1 MLVLVSENQLDEW
14 VRANAQNA
22 QGVIVELVW
31 RLVAASCP
39 KPQERRLPLGDSIG
53 QHGPDGVLDVDLG
66 FPPFVP
72 EGRSF
77 WEIGT
82 GLMARDKATSDY
94 NDLTAAIPESVRQE
108 STFVFV
114 TPLSGRR
121 DWKYTWKEGD
131 QATWLEE
138 RRSRHEWKDVRIID
152 GTKLID
158 WVHQFPPVELW
169 LAQKICNLQEQQ
181 IETPEQ
187 QWCML
192 RSVGQPPLTPDLFLA
207 NRAEACAKL
216 KEVLDGTTMCL
227 KLTTHYPNQ
236 VVDFV
241 SAYLASLDEQ
251 SRVEAVSRCVIV
263 SGIDAWNTLCS
274 QYRGRN
280 FILIADA
287 SLDLSGD
294 LGAKLI
300 HQASTAGHA
309 LIFGGPQGGIPD
321 KASVLLPMPQDHQ
334 VQKELEKAG
343 YSEERARVLVQRSG
357 GNLSSLLRLLQ
368 GVPITPE
375 WVEWS
380 EAVDITIALILGA
393 WDEKS
398 EADRKATEA
407 LSGSSYEQWIRKM
420 GEITLRKSTPLVQ
433 RDGKWKFIP
442 RYEGWYALGR
452 RLFDEHLERLKHLA
466 VGVLREKD
474 PQFDLPKDERYVAQ
488 LYRKV
493 LTHSRLLRNGLAESL
508 ALLGSHPKALTSCSL
523 GKAEA
528 TAVLAVREIL
538 ADADWVLWASLNDVL
553 PLLAEAAPG
562 EFLDAVER
570 TLQSDP
576 CPFDKI
582 FAEEC
587 DGVFGRNYMTGLL
600 WALETLAWDADH
612 LSRVVI
618 CLGEL
623 AARDPGGRWAN
634 RPANSLTTILLPWL
648 PQTCAPIA
656 KRVAAVKALL
666 AEFPDIGW
674 KLLVSLLPQYH
685 STSSYIRKP
694 AWRATIPDDWQQ
706 GVTNREYW
714 EQVLAYAKLAVSEAK
729 KDVSNLTELIDHL
742 DSLPQPACEQ
752 LLEHLGSDTVLA
764 LPEDDRSRLWNKLV
778 DLVTKHRKFADAKW
792 AMKPEQVNKLAA
804 LAEQLQPRTPFF
816 RHQRLFNDADF
827 NLFEEEGNYEEQRKD
842 LEVRRQK
849 AVEEVAVDGGMA
861 AVIAFANAV
870 QSPRRVGI
878 AFGAIASSD
887 TDVKILPNL
896 LDSDQN
902 SLVQF
907 AKGFVW
913 GRFQSGGWPWVDS
926 IDTSQWTPKQIGQFL
941 SLLPFTPDAWERAKR
956 LLGENQSAYWSQ
968 TNANPYEAKAGL
980 DLAIDRL
987 IQYGRPLAAIRCLS
1001 KMLHDKQ
1008 PFDNRL
1014 AVRVLLEALKS
1025 PQPPQSVDVYDI
1037 VEIIKALQS
1046 DPNTN
1051 PEDLFRVEWVY
1062 LPLLDGHHGAL
1073 PKLLWRRLADDPLF
1087 FCEVLRLAFRCK
1099 KGNHPVEEPTEERKK
1114 IATDAYCLLSGWRI
1128 PPGLREDGS
1137 YDGNALKAWLDA
1149 VKSEC
1154 TETGHLKI
1162 AMTMMGHVLI
1172 HVPAD
1177 PDGLWIHRSAAEVLN
1192 GKDAKDMRDGFR
1204 AALYNSRGFHCV
1216 DPTGKPERDLAA
1228 KYRAQAEAVEEAG
1241 YPRLATTL
1249 RELAD
1254 TYEHEAKQIASRQPF
1269 ED

>member
-1 MLVLVSENQLDEW
+1 
-14 VRANAQNA
+14 
-22 QGVIVELVW
+22 
-31 RLVAASCP
+31 
-39 KPQERRLPLGDSIG
+39 
-53 QHGPDGVLDVDLG
+53 
-66 FPPFVP
+66 
-72 EGRSF
+72 
-77 WEIGT
+77 
-82 GLMARDKATSDY
+82 
-94 NDLTAAIPESVRQE
+94 
-108 STFVFV
+108 
-114 TPLSGRR
+114 
-121 DWKYTWKEGD
+121 
-131 QATWLEE
+131 
-138 RRSRHEWKDVRIID
+138 
-152 GTKLID
+152 
-158 WVHQFPPVELW
+158 
-169 LAQKICNLQEQQ
+169 
-181 IETPEQ
+181 
-187 QWCML
+187 ML

-241 SAYLASLDEQ
+241 SAYLASLDKQ

-321 KASVLLPMPQDHQ
+321 KASVLLPMPRDHQ

-375 WVEWS
+375 WVEWP

-407 LSGSSYEQWIRKM
+407 LSGSSYEQWIGKM
-420 GEITLRKSTPLVQ
+420 REITLRKSTPLVQ

-474 PQFDLPKDERYVAQ
+474 PQFDLPKDERYAAQ
-488 LYRKV
+488 LYGKV

-508 ALLGSHPKALTSCSL
+508 ALLGSHPKALTSCSP
-523 GKAEA
+523 GKAET
-528 TAVLAVREIL
+528 TARLAVRGIL
-538 ADADWVLWASLNDVL
+538 QDADWVLWASLNDVL

-562 EFLDAVER
+562 EFLDAVEG

-576 CPFDKI
+576 CPFDEI
-582 FAEEC
+582 FAQE
-587 DGVFGRNYMTGLL
+587 GVWGRNYMTGLL

-656 KRVAAVKALL
+656 KRVAAVYTLL
-666 AEFPDIGW
+666 AELPDIGW

-685 STSSYIRKP
+685 STSSYTRKP
-694 AWRATIPDDWQQ
+694 AWRATIPDDWRQ

-714 EQVLAYAKLAVSEAK
+714 EQVLAYAELAVSEAK

-778 DLVTKHRKFADAKW
+778 DVVTKHRKFADAKW

-816 RHQRLFNDADF
+816 RHQRLFSDADF

-887 TDVKILPNL
+887 ADVKILPNL

-926 IDTSQWTPKQIGQFL
+926 IDTSRWTPKQIGQFL

-956 LLGENQSAYWSQ
+956 LLGEEEKAYWSKA
-968 TNANPYEAKAGL
+968 TVNPYEANAGL
-980 DLAIDRL
+980 ELAIDRL
-987 IQYGRPLAAIRCLS
+987 IEHGRPYEAIKCIY

-1008 PFDNRL
+1008 PFDKRM
-1014 AVRVLLEALKS
+1014 AVRALLEALKS
-1025 PQPPQSVDVYDI
+1025 QEPPHYMDYMDAYHI
-1037 VEIIKALQS
+1037 VEIIKALQN
-1046 DPNTN
+1046 DPGTS
-1051 PEDLFRVEWVY
+1051 PEDLFQVEWGY
-1062 LPLLDGHHGAL
+1062 LPLLDGHHGAM
-1073 PKLLWRRLADDPLF
+1073 PKFLWRRLADDPHF
-1087 FCEVLRLAFRCK
+1087 FCEVIRLACRSK
-1099 KGNHPVEEPTEERKK
+1099 NEEHPSEDVTEERWK
-1114 IATDAYCLLSGWRI
+1114 IAGDAYRLLSGWKI
-1128 PPGLREDGS
+1128 PPGLMENGS
-1137 YDGNALKAWLDA
+1137 YDGTALKWWLGS
-1149 VKSEC
+1149 VKAEC
-1154 TETGHLKI
+1154 TKTDHLEI
-1162 AMTMMGHVLI
+1162 AMTMVGHVLI

-1254 TYEHEAKQIASRQPF
+1254 TYEGEAAWIAAWIASRESF
-1269 ED
+1269 DD